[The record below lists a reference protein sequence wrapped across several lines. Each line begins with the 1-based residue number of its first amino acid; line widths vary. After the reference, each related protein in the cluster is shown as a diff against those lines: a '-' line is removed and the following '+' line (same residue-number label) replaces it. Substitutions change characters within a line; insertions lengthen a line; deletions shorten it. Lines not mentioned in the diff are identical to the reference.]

1 MPRRDPTDVIV
12 SVADVYSEVS
22 KMMSERVDPNYL
34 GELNI
39 EHWSV
44 GMERALAFREAGNDH
59 RFYDM
64 HFRAVQ
70 RDPIGEVRG
79 LYEWLGEP
87 VTEEFEQGMARWWRE
102 NAETR
107 TPNVHPQPETF
118 GIDLERVRPLFAKYV
133 ERMEQWTAR

>member
-1 MPRRDPTDVIV
+1 MIV

-22 KMMSERVDPNYL
+22 KMMSESVDPHYL

-70 RDPIGEVRG
+70 RDPIAEVRG
-79 LYEWLGEP
+79 LYEWLG
-87 VTEEFEQGMARWWRE
+87 AY
-102 NAETR
+102 
-107 TPNVHPQPETF
+107 
-118 GIDLERVRPLFAKYV
+118 DRVRGLLEE
-133 ERMEQWTAR
+133 ERAREELVI